1 MKSKNLFFLIIII
14 VIFLKIRSDD
24 NSENPESRKQII
36 MGWLS
41 NLKCDNTNFTTIF
54 NAKIYSETPIKSNF
68 NYEVSFSD
76 IEKNIHFIQCSVFI
90 NDTSIILPEDEE
102 IINSSNNLNVAQS
115 NIETPINVVENNTK
129 KNNSNIPSELLSD
142 INIRES
148 TKTER
153 IKTDK
158 EGSIIY
164 EEIIDEN
171 NSFLN
176 NSIPHEKNE
185 SKELRINSTSLNVED
200 IDLNFIDSSNK
211 SSISLNQ
218 QSIINIKNKSEIN
231 DSSFEILKSTI
242 IGKTN
247 ITNSPSTRIIK
258 SNKKVQKKKET
269 HNITIIE
276 LKLKSKNKSNSK
288 AIK

>member
-1 MKSKNLFFLIIII
+1 MH
-14 VIFLKIRSDD
+14 DD
-24 NSENPESRKQII
+24 CALPDHGSAGAESLWPTHQRQRGSRRHLRHRELDRK
-36 MGWLS
+36 LR
-41 NLKCDNTNFTTIF
+41 T
-54 NAKIYSETPIKSNF
+54 
-68 NYEVSFSD
+68 
-76 IEKNIHFIQCSVFI
+76 IQCSVFI

-102 IINSSNNLNVAQS
+102 IINSSNNLHVSQS

-129 KNNSNIPSELLSD
+129 RNNSNIPSELLSD

-164 EEIIDEN
+164 EEIIEEK
-171 NSFLN
+171 NSSFN

-185 SKELRINSTSLNVED
+185 SKELRINSTSLKVED

-247 ITNSPSTRIIK
+247 ITNSFSDI
-258 SNKKVQKKKET
+258 S
-269 HNITIIE
+269 
-276 LKLKSKNKSNSK
+276 S
-288 AIK
+288 